1 MMEIF
6 TLLDTLK
13 DLIENSK
20 SIPFSDKAVVQRQQ
34 LLDIIREIYLKLPDE
49 LKTAKWIK
57 EERDRII
64 QEAHEEADNIM
75 KEAEDKIIERIDDHE
90 ITKRA
95 YEKQT
100 EIIAEAN
107 NRNRE
112 MKDGTN
118 KYVDGI
124 LENAETDLTRLNDT
138 IAEVEKNIQ
147 SALETLK
154 NNRNELK

>member
-13 DLIENSK
+13 DLIETSK
-20 SIPFSDKAVVQRQQ
+20 SIPFSDKSIVQRQQ

-75 KEAEDKIIERIDDHE
+75 KEAEDKIIERIYDHE

-100 EIIAEAN
+100 EIIADAN

-112 MKDGTN
+112 MKEGTN

-124 LENAETDLTRLNDT
+124 LENAETDLLRLNDT
-138 IAEVEKNIQ
+138 ITEVEKNIQ
-147 SALETLK
+147 AALETLK
-154 NNRNELK
+154 NNRNDLK